1 MRLLI
6 YLLKTGLCYSDSFA
20 FCFISLSFSLPEF
33 EDLHFTY
40 FFLWPDVGNVFF
52 FSTHF
57 SFLFTQSS
65 SLSSMISQLVF
76 FFIVQIYIVVNARP
90 MVCRL
95 CSCSAKHS
103 LTNLW
108 LVFINATT
116 ALLEYFG
123 GIHSICNIQS
133 MEVSGQYVF

>member
-65 SLSSMISQLVF
+65 SLSSMVSQLVF
-76 FFIVQIYIVVNARP
+76 FFY
-90 MVCRL
+90 
-95 CSCSAKHS
+95 S
-103 LTNLW
+103 TNLYRSKCPAHD
-108 LVFINATT
+108 LQVM
-116 ALLEYFG
+116 L
-123 GIHSICNIQS
+123 
-133 MEVSGQYVF
+133 M